1 MTKMSISVGGAA
13 RTMELVEPSIPRP
26 GAPLLVALHGRTQN
40 ALVMRRFSGGTLDA
54 LAERIGSPLV
64 YLNGYRRAWN
74 DGRRTLVSA
83 AQKRNMDDVG
93 LVRAVVERFDRPTIA
108 IGYSNGGQL
117 VHRVLREA
125 HGLLA
130 GAVVIAAGLP
140 ADDDYTLAGAAPDN
154 VPVLLFHGTADP
166 VVPYEGGPTR
176 LLGRRLG
183 EVLSAHATAARYA
196 PDATPVTT
204 TQGEV
209 ERTERGHV
217 RLVTQ
222 IGAGHVI
229 PNRVTSPSPRFVGP
243 SHHDLDVGE
252 EIVEFFVPLHGETG
266 VRIHSDHAH

>member
-1 MTKMSISVGGAA
+1 MKKMSMSVGGVT
-13 RTMELVEPSIPRP
+13 RTMELVEPSIPRED
-26 GAPLLVALHGRTQN
+26 APLVVALHGRTQN
-40 ALVMRRFSGGTLDA
+40 ARVMRRFSGGALDA
-54 LAERIGSPLV
+54 LAELIGSPLV

-83 AQKRNMDDVG
+83 AQKRNMDDVAF
-93 LVRAVVERFDRPTIA
+93 VRAVVERFGRPTIA

-140 ADDDYTLAGAAPDN
+140 DDDDYSLAAIAPDN

-183 EVLSAHATAARYA
+183 DVLSAHETAARYA

-204 TQGEV
+204 TAGEI
-209 ERTERGHV
+209 ERTDWGRV
-217 RLVTQ
+217 RLVSQ
-222 IGAGHVI
+222 VGVGHVI

-252 EIVEFFVPLHGETG
+252 EIAEFFAELLHTG
-266 VRIHSDHAH
+266 RTT

>member
-1 MTKMSISVGGAA
+1 MKKMTVVVGGVT
-13 RTMELVEPSIPRP
+13 RSFGLVEPSIPRAD
-26 GAPLLVALHGRTQN
+26 APLLVALHGRTQN
-40 ALVMRRFSGGTLDA
+40 ARVMRRFSGGTLDA
-54 LAERIGSPLV
+54 LAERTGSPLV

-83 AQKRNMDDVG
+83 AQKKNLDDVG
-93 LVRAVVERFDRPTIA
+93 FVRAVVERFDRPAII

-125 HGLLA
+125 HGLVA

-140 ADDDYTLAGAAPDN
+140 ADEDYTLVGLAPDT

-166 VVPYEGGPTR
+166 VVPYEGGATR

-183 EVLSAHATAARYA
+183 DVLSARETAARYA
-196 PDATPVTT
+196 SDATPVTT
-204 TQGEV
+204 THGEI
-209 ERTERGHV
+209 ERTDWGRV

-229 PNRVTSPSPRFVGP
+229 PNRLTAPSPRFVGP
-243 SHHDLDVGE
+243 SHHDLDAGE
-252 EIVEFFVPLHGETG
+252 EIVGFFALE
-266 VRIHSDHAH
+266 